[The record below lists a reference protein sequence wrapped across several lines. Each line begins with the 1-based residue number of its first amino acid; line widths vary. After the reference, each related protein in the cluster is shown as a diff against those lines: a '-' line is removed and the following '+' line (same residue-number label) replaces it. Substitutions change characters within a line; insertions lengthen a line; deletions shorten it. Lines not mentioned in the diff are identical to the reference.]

1 MRVAKKALSN
11 ALTLAIRMRYCFWR
25 FKFYE
30 PSLCTSLY
38 KCLSSPWLRKS
49 NEVSPNFDLEQTEI
63 VQMGKKKKRLFVC
76 VCVTWKPSTNWLC
89 YPWTTKDKSNEA
101 KLNGDM
107 TLKSKLKS
115 VFDSVVAGAF
125 QITFRAKIHVNNIFL
140 FFKNYFWHQLI
151 KTIQNVQIILNFSKK
166 KNSNFLGT
174 QPQPLSQTFYK
185 SRGGNYKKKNSL
197 GCRRCCFLK

>member
-1 MRVAKKALSN
+1 MNHPYALLFISVC
-11 ALTLAIRMRYCFWR
+11 LLLGLESQTRLVQI
-25 FKFYE
+25 
-30 PSLCTSLY
+30 STSS
-38 KCLSSPWLRKS
+38 KPKSSKW
-49 NEVSPNFDLEQTEI
+49 E
-63 VQMGKKKKRLFVC
+63 KKKKDSLC

-125 QITFRAKIHVNNIFL
+125 QITFRAKIHVNNVFL

-185 SRGGNYKKKNSL
+185 SRGGNYKKKKIVW
-197 GCRRCCFLK
+197 GVDVVVF